1 MAAMKKGGLGRG
13 IDMIFSDNEKKNE
26 EATGATTVRI
36 ALVEPKVGQPRKNF
50 DAEELQNLALSIAQY
65 GIIQPI
71 TVRKVGDMYRIIAG
85 ERRWRAARMAG
96 LSEIP
101 VVIMDAD
108 EQKSAEMALVENIQR
123 ENLNPIEEAE
133 AIESLMDEFGLTQDE
148 ASKRIGRS
156 RSSVANLLRLLDL
169 PDSVREYFSSGALS
183 AGHAKAILALEN
195 KDRTE
200 EAAKTVIAAEMSVR
214 DTEKLIRKMNA
225 EKLNVDKPAPAE
237 GINYTRELER
247 KVEKALGRRVK
258 IKENGKLSSISIGY
272 TDYEDL
278 EKVLL
283 ALCGKDFVDSI

>member
-26 EATGATTVRI
+26 ETTGVTTVRI

-123 ENLNPIEEAE
+123 QNLNPIEEAE
-133 AIESLMDEFGLTQDE
+133 AIEALMDEFGLTQDE

-169 PDSVREYFSSGALS
+169 PDSVREYVSSGALS

>member
-26 EATGATTVRI
+26 ETTGATTVRI

-108 EQKSAEMALVENIQR
+108 EQKSAEMALIENIQR
-123 ENLNPIEEAE
+123 QNLNPIEEAE
-133 AIESLMDEFGLTQDE
+133 AIEALMDEFGLTQDE

-169 PDSVREYFSSGALS
+169 PDSVREYVVSGALS

-225 EKLNVDKPAPAE
+225 EKANVDKPAPAE

>member
-123 ENLNPIEEAE
+123 ETLNPIEEAE

-169 PDSVREYFSSGALS
+169 PDSVREYVSSGALS